1 MDHVSTKHSAQTWL
15 VDQAATLQPLL
26 VDLVRPEPDVV
37 VLRVGTGADPWLPV
51 ARATAEGERWRVRSL
66 LAHHEAVVG
75 DLRAARQCLF
85 GDLHEAFP
93 GLSALRLPEHNPFG
107 DTRGC
112 RGRDR

>member
-1 MDHVSTKHSAQTWL
+1 MDLVSTTHSPQTWL

-37 VLRVGTGADPWLPV
+37 VLRVGTGADPWLPI
-51 ARATAEGERWRVRSL
+51 ARATAEGGRWRVRAL
-66 LAHHEAVVG
+66 LGHHEEVVE

-93 GLSALRLPEHNPFG
+93 GLSALVLPEGHGFKG
-107 DTRGC
+107 AYS
-112 RGRDR
+112 